1 MSTAILSL
9 RDVAKRLHPD
19 KDESFV
25 FTSPTVLITW
35 LLILVTGWVT
45 LNALRYLGEL
55 LSILVTGRA
64 DCISTQ
70 LCCSRSATLLPRSVA
85 AVLVYLMAAVV
96 PHCPDAGAAGVQPS
110 AAFVINLPSL
120 EGAQQY

>member
-1 MSTAILSL
+1 MSTAIPLL

-45 LNALRYLGEL
+45 LNALRFG
-55 LSILVTGRA
+55 
-64 DCISTQ
+64 
-70 LCCSRSATLLPRSVA
+70 
-85 AVLVYLMAAVV
+85 
-96 PHCPDAGAAGVQPS
+96 
-110 AAFVINLPSL
+110 
-120 EGAQQY
+120 